1 MLGSQCDELEQQLRD
16 WRRDLEAR
24 RAARLPGLSP
34 PQIRRTLQRPC
45 LEVGVAGSSGRG
57 LEAWHRRS
65 RVAEIGDA
73 SFKAEPSCVR
83 TAGELQDAGLDEDTW
98 GQDGVADARQL
109 GSMGPLRSN
118 SPPPGCSGGWG
129 SGLSARANMPSQSS
143 SQPHLRCLPA
153 APAPGNCT
161 DVQLP
166 TLQNRGRPQLPELDS
181 CRSTD
186 SRKTCHFGLQVDSG
200 LAIASQLWE
209 FEGKAERAAISD
221 GCRDAEQRQFMRLLE
236 LRRSINAQKQEMQ
249 QLDAGGE
256 LPGCELSGDESLM
269 PTASVMTLGDRIR
282 KETEERE
289 EVARLERAVRDE
301 DIHIAQLQGRLQRAQ
316 RVHAETCRGS
326 LVVASRRECI
336 GGASEAPSDAST
348 ATSSSAA
355 LVGEAQ
361 GEVQYWHEQ
370 AEMLERELRSEAAVA
385 LDVQDRIHWL
395 RVQLQRQPGDEDE
408 RLITIRSLLSQ
419 LADHAEAVGSE
430 HAWQQPSACSAGEGG
445 QGPGNLTRR
454 CLPPAPRHV

>member
-1 MLGSQCDELEQQLRD
+1 MANSQCDELEQQLRD
-16 WRRDLEAR
+16 WRRDLETR
-24 RAARLPGLSP
+24 RAARHPGLSP
-34 PQIRRTLQRPC
+34 PQIRRTDQGPC
-45 LEVGVAGSSGRG
+45 LEVGAASSSGRG

-65 RVAEIGDA
+65 QAAEIGLLK
-73 SFKAEPSCVR
+73 SR
-83 TAGELQDAGLDEDTW
+83 
-98 GQDGVADARQL
+98 
-109 GSMGPLRSN
+109 

-129 SGLSARANMPSQSS
+129 SGLSARANTPSQSS

-153 APAPGNCT
+153 APEPGNCPE
-161 DVQLP
+161 VQQP
-166 TLQNRGRPQLPELDS
+166 TSRAQGRPQLPEPDPFRGN
-181 CRSTD
+181 C
-186 SRKTCHFGLQVDSG
+186 SRPTCHFGLQSDSS
-200 LAIASQLWE
+200 LAIASQLRE
-209 FEGKAERAAISD
+209 FKEKAERTAISD
-221 GCRDAEQRQFMRLLE
+221 SCDSEQRQFMRLLE
-236 LRRSINAQKQEMQ
+236 LRKSIAAHKQELQ
-249 QLDAGGE
+249 LLDAGGE
-256 LPGCELSGDESLM
+256 LPSCDLSGDESFM

-301 DIHIAQLQGRLQRAQ
+301 DVHIAQLQGRLQRAQ
-316 RVHAETCRGS
+316 RAHAETCRGN
-326 LVVASRRECI
+326 ASFTHGKC

-355 LVGEAQ
+355 LVGETQ

-395 RVQLQRQPGDEDE
+395 RVQLRRQPGDDDE

-430 HAWQQPSACSAGEGG
+430 HTWQHPGQQPSACSDGEGG
-445 QGPGNLTRR
+445 QSAGNLARR